1 MSTDAARLPVVVV
14 GAGPVGLAAAAHLLA
29 RGIEPLVLEAGD
41 RVGASV
47 ARWAHVKMFSPWTY
61 DVDRASRALLEAN
74 GWKAPCGTGHPTGAD
89 LVTRY
94 LEPLAATPELSTR
107 IRLGQRVVA
116 VARVGV
122 GKVKSLGRDT
132 RPFEV
137 HASDAQGNE
146 IVFLARAVIDASG
159 SWEQPNPAGASG
171 LPAAGERAASSHV
184 RYGMP
189 DVLGADCSRYAGRRT
204 LVVGSG
210 HSAIGT
216 LLDLAQLAEA
226 GAATQVAWA
235 LRKRSAAAAYGGG
248 NADQLPERGALGAR
262 LKALVDAGR
271 ITALPSFDLE
281 RIERGADGALTVTS
295 IAGASAIVEELGVA
309 TGFRPALDLLR
320 ELRLSLD
327 PALECPAALAP
338 LIDPNVHSC
347 GTVRPHGA
355 IELSHPENG
364 FFIAGMKS
372 YGRAPTFLL
381 ATGYEQARSIA
392 AYIAGDV
399 AAAQRVEL
407 ALPETGVCSS
417 KPIAEEAAIAP
428 VQAKACCGVAA

>member
-1 MSTDAARLPVVVV
+1 
-14 GAGPVGLAAAAHLLA
+14 
-29 RGIEPLVLEAGD
+29 
-41 RVGASV
+41 
-47 ARWAHVKMFSPWTY
+47 
-61 DVDRASRALLEAN
+61 
-74 GWKAPCGTGHPTGAD
+74 
-89 LVTRY
+89 
-94 LEPLAATPELSTR
+94 
-107 IRLGQRVVA
+107 
-116 VARVGV
+116 
-122 GKVKSLGRDT
+122 
-132 RPFEV
+132 
-137 HASDAQGNE
+137 
-146 IVFLARAVIDASG
+146 
-159 SWEQPNPAGASG
+159 
-171 LPAAGERAASSHV
+171 
-184 RYGMP
+184 MP
-189 DVLGADCSRYAGRRT
+189 DVLGVDRARYDGRRT

-216 LLDLAQLAEA
+216 LLDLAKLAEES
-226 GAATQVAWA
+226 AATQVAWA

-262 LKALVDAGR
+262 LKELVDAGR
-271 ITALPSFDLE
+271 VTALPSFDLD
-281 RIERGADGALTVTS
+281 RLERGADGALTVTS
-295 IAGASAIVEELGVA
+295 IAGASTIVDELVVA
-309 TGFRPALDLLR
+309 TGFRPELDMLR

-381 ATGYEQARSIA
+381 ATGYEQVRSIA

-417 KPIAEEAAIAP
+417 KPIADEVAAIP
-428 VQAKACCGVAA
+428 VQAKGCCSVAA

>member
-1 MSTDAARLPVVVV
+1 MSTDVTRLPVVVI

-41 RVGASV
+41 RVGESV
-47 ARWAHVKMFSPWTY
+47 ARWSHVKMFSPWTY
-61 DVDRASRALLEAN
+61 DVDRASRALLESN

-89 LVTRY
+89 LVTKY
-94 LEPLAATPELSTR
+94 LEPLAATPQLAPR
-107 IRLGQRVVA
+107 IRLQQRVVA
-116 VARVGV
+116 VARAGV
-122 GKVKSLGRDT
+122 GKVKSLGRDL

-137 HASDAQGNE
+137 HAVDAQGNE
-146 IVFLARAVIDASG
+146 TVFLARAVIDASG
-159 SWEQPNPAGASG
+159 TCEQPNPAGASG
-171 LPAAGERAASSHV
+171 LPVPGERANAQHI

-189 DVLGADCSRYAGRRT
+189 DVLGADRARYAGRRT

-216 LLDLAQLAEA
+216 LLDLAKLADEA
-226 GAATQVAWA
+226 SGTVISWA

-262 LKALVDAGR
+262 LRELVDAGQ
-271 ITALPSFDLE
+271 IATLPSFEFD
-281 RIERGADGALTVTS
+281 RIETAGDGSLVAH
-295 IAGASAIVEELGVA
+295 AISGTTAATDEIVVA
-309 TGFRPALDLLR
+309 TGFRPDLDLLR

-327 PALECPAALAP
+327 PALECPTALAP

-355 IELSHPENG
+355 IELSHPESG

-381 ATGYEQARSIA
+381 ATGYEQVRSIT

-399 AAAQRVEL
+399 AAAERVEL
-407 ALPETGVCSS
+407 ELPQTGVCSS
-417 KPIAEEAAIAP
+417 RPVVDIPPVEA
-428 VQAKACCGVAA
+428 KKGCCGVAA

>member
-1 MSTDAARLPVVVV
+1 MSTDAARLPVIVI

-29 RGIEPLVLEAGD
+29 RGLEPLVLEAGD

-47 ARWAHVKMFSPWTY
+47 LGWAHVKMFSPWTY
-61 DVDRASRALLEAN
+61 DLDRASRALLERA
-74 GWKAPCGTGHPTGAD
+74 GWKPPCGSEHPTGAD
-89 LVTRY
+89 LVARY

-107 IRLGQRVVA
+107 IRLGRRVVA

-122 GKVKSLGRDT
+122 GKVKSLGRDV

-137 HASDAQGNE
+137 HTSDAPGNE
-146 IVFLARAVIDASG
+146 TVFLARAVIDASG
-159 SWEQPNPAGASG
+159 TWAQPNPAGASG
-171 LPAAGERAASSHV
+171 LPAAGERAASDHV

-189 DVLGADCSRYAGRRT
+189 DVLGADRARFAGRRT

-216 LLDLAQLAEA
+216 LLDLARLAVDA
-226 GAATQVAWA
+226 PGTQVAWA
-235 LRKRSAAAAYGGG
+235 LRKRSADAAYGGG

-262 LKALVDAGR
+262 LKELVDAGR
-271 ITALPSFDLE
+271 VHALPSFDLA
-281 RIERGADGALTVTS
+281 RIEPAAGGSLQVTS
-295 IAGASAIVEELGVA
+295 IGGESTLVDELVVA
-309 TGFRPALDLLR
+309 TGFRPELGLLR

-327 PALECPAALAP
+327 PALECPSALAP
-338 LIDPNVHSC
+338 LIDPNLHSC

-355 IELSHPENG
+355 LELAHPETG
-364 FFIAGMKS
+364 FFVAGMKS

-381 ATGYEQARSIA
+381 ATGYEQVRSIA

-407 ALPETGVCSS
+407 ELPETGVCSS
-417 KPIAEEAAIAP
+417 TPVAQAAAAVA
-428 VQAKACCGVAA
+428 VQAKGCCGVAA